1 VDDAA
6 VEPPEIISGLLYAG
20 PGASSMIAAAE
31 AWRQVAAE
39 TETAAEEYDAAL
51 RTLAEVWQGRSVAA
65 MLAAADPYARW
76 LHATANQANDIAA
89 RARAAAAAF
98 QTALGAVVPP
108 ALIAE
113 NRAELVQLVTTNV
126 FGQNSDAIAATE
138 AIYAQMWAVDASAMN
153 QYQVSSRAA
162 TAAIVP
168 FQPPPATTKP
178 HTGPSTPG
186 MVQHPPNHPP
196 LPAVHASSGGPVRTS
211 SAAPAAG
218 SGTASVSTGDGIS
231 TILGMDP
238 TSMASV
244 LVSAAGFSAMAA
256 TNATNR
262 PLPWM
267 IGALGGAMAAPAGV
281 VSTAG
286 GAAETVRAPGPV
298 DTAPVLASTA
308 DGHVMGGLSVP
319 PTWDARFA
327 NLSSARPLASALG
340 DAGDTPPLALPV
352 GVATP
357 SNNGRQRRRRPYSQ
371 PDDFEYGRPTPKILG
386 HNPSGG

>member
-1 VDDAA
+1 MNDAA
-6 VEPPEIISGLLYAG
+6 VLPPEIISGELYAG

-51 RTLAEVWQGRSVAA
+51 RGLAEVWQGPAVAA
-65 MLAAADPYARW
+65 MLAAAEPFARW

-89 RARAAAAAF
+89 QARAAAAAF
-98 QTALGAVVPP
+98 QAALRAVVPP

-113 NRAELVQLVTTNV
+113 NRAELVQLVTSNV
-126 FGQNSDAIAATE
+126 LGQNSAAIAATE

-153 QYQVSSRAA
+153 QYQLSSRAA

-178 HTGPSTPG
+178 HTGLATPST
-186 MVQHPPNHPP
+186 VQRPP
-196 LPAVHASSGGPVRTS
+196 LPAVHASSGADLRAS
-211 SAAPAAG
+211 SAAPVAG
-218 SGTASVSTGDGIS
+218 SGAASVSTGDGIS

-256 TNATNR
+256 TNAANR
-262 PLPWM
+262 PLPLM
-267 IGALGGAMAAPAGV
+267 IGALGGAMAPPVGV
-281 VSTAG
+281 ASTASR
-286 GAAETVRAPGPV
+286 AAEIVRAAGPV

-308 DGHVMGGLSVP
+308 GGHVMGGLSVP
-319 PTWDARFA
+319 STWDARVA
-327 NLSSARPLASALG
+327 NLSSARPLVSALG
-340 DAGDTPPLALPV
+340 DAGGTPPLALPV
-352 GVATP
+352 AVATP
-357 SNNGRQRRRRPYSQ
+357 SSNGRQRRRRPYSQ
-371 PDDFEYGRPTPKILG
+371 PGDFEYGRPTPEILG

>member
-1 VDDAA
+1 MNDAA
-6 VEPPEIISGLLYAG
+6 VLPPEIISGELYAG

-51 RTLAEVWQGRSVAA
+51 RGLAEVWQGPAVAA
-65 MLAAADPYARW
+65 MLAAAEPFARW

-89 RARAAAAAF
+89 QARAAAAAF
-98 QTALGAVVPP
+98 QAALRAVVPP

-113 NRAELVQLVTTNV
+113 NRAELVQLVTSNV
-126 FGQNSDAIAATE
+126 LGQNSAAIAATE

-178 HTGPSTPG
+178 HTGLATPST
-186 MVQHPPNHPP
+186 VQRPP
-196 LPAVHASSGGPVRTS
+196 LPAVHASSGADLRAS
-211 SAAPAAG
+211 SAAPVAG
-218 SGTASVSTGDGIS
+218 SGAASVSTGDGIS

-256 TNATNR
+256 TNAANR
-262 PLPWM
+262 PLPLM
-267 IGALGGAMAAPAGV
+267 IGALGGAMAPPVGV
-281 VSTAG
+281 ASTASR
-286 GAAETVRAPGPV
+286 AAEIVRAAGPV

-308 DGHVMGGLSVP
+308 GGHVMGGLSVP
-319 PTWDARFA
+319 STWDARVA
-327 NLSSARPLASALG
+327 NLSSARPLVSALG
-340 DAGDTPPLALPV
+340 DAGGTPPLALPV

-357 SNNGRQRRRRPYSQ
+357 SSNGRQRRRRPYSQ
-371 PDDFEYGRPTPKILG
+371 PGDFEYGRPTPEILG

>member
-1 VDDAA
+1 MNDAA
-6 VEPPEIISGLLYAG
+6 VLPPEIISGELYAG

-39 TETAAEEYDAAL
+39 TETAAAEYDAVL
-51 RTLAEVWQGRSVAA
+51 RTLAEAWQGPTVAA

-89 RARAAAAAF
+89 QARAAAAAF
-98 QTALGAVVPP
+98 QAALGAVVPP

-113 NRAELVQLVTTNV
+113 NRAELLQLVTSNV
-126 FGQNSDAIAATE
+126 FGQNSAAIAATE
-138 AIYAQMWAVDASAMN
+138 AVYGQMWAADASAMN

-178 HTGPSTPG
+178 HAGPATPST
-186 MVQHPPNHPP
+186 VQRPPI
-196 LPAVHASSGGPVRTS
+196 PAVHASSGGALRAS
-211 SAAPAAG
+211 SGAPAAG
-218 SGTASVSTGDGIS
+218 SSAASVSSGDGIS

-256 TNATNR
+256 TNAANR
-262 PLPWM
+262 PLPLM
-267 IGALGGAMAAPAGV
+267 IGALGGAMAPPVGV
-281 VSTAG
+281 ASTASR
-286 GAAETVRAPGPV
+286 AAEIVRAAGPV

-308 DGHVMGGLSVP
+308 GGHVMGGLSVP
-319 PTWDARFA
+319 STWDARVA
-327 NLSSARPLASALG
+327 NLSYARPLASALG
-340 DAGDTPPLALPV
+340 DAGGTPPLALPV

-357 SNNGRQRRRRPYSQ
+357 SSNGRQRRRRPYSQ

>member
-1 VDDAA
+1 VNDAA
-6 VEPPEIISGLLYAG
+6 VLPPEIISGQLYAG

-39 TETAAEEYDAAL
+39 TETAADEYDATL
-51 RTLAEVWQGRSVAA
+51 GTLAEVWQGPAVVA

-108 ALIAE
+108 ALIAA

-126 FGQNSDAIAATE
+126 FGQNSAAIAATE
-138 AIYAQMWAVDASAMN
+138 AMYAQMWAVDASAMN
-153 QYQVSSRAA
+153 QYQLSSRAA

-178 HTGPSTPG
+178 HAGPATPST
-186 MVQHPPNHPP
+186 VQRPPNHPP
-196 LPAVHASSGGPVRTS
+196 LPAVQASSGGPVHTS
-211 SAAPAAG
+211 SGTPAAG
-218 SGTASVSTGDGIS
+218 SGAASVSTGDGTS
-231 TILGMDP
+231 TIFGMDP

-256 TNATNR
+256 TNAANR
-262 PLPWM
+262 PLPLM
-267 IGALGGAMAAPAGV
+267 IGALGATAPPVGV
-281 VSTAG
+281 ASTAG
-286 GAAETVRAPGPV
+286 GAAEIVRAAGPV
-298 DTAPVLASTA
+298 DTPPVLTSTA

-319 PTWDARFA
+319 PTWDARVA

-340 DAGDTPPLALPV
+340 DAGGTPPLALPV

-357 SNNGRQRRRRPYSQ
+357 SSNGRQRRRRPYSQ
-371 PDDFEYGRPTPKILG
+371 PDDFEYGRPTPKIVG